1 MLAEINEPPGVI
13 EIMTMT
19 ARRWQWWEVLGK
31 LLIQSLHGDGNSKRS
46 VCGDK
51 TWQTSRQLKDDDR
64 RRLLDGISAKRRS
77 RSISRCRAAKRSV
90 GNLTMTASSS
100 LIRSGARNH
109 AVGEVQWREPRDEGR
124 RSTELERWGPSDW
137 IGLTGAAIRGEHWRD
152 ESVDQGQ
159 VNRQCNWS
167 PNNAS
172 WGPWTNR
179 RYSCNFLK
187 IYLK

>member
-1 MLAEINEPPGVI
+1 METAIVNDRSAVTRRDKHQDNWK
-13 EIMTMT
+13 MTT
-19 ARRWQWWEVLGK
+19 GDDFSTEYQ
-31 LLIQSLHGDGNSKRS
+31 QSDAVDQYRN
-46 VCGDK
+46 
-51 TWQTSRQLKDDDR
+51 
-64 RRLLDGISAKRRS
+64 
-77 RSISRCRAAKRSV
+77 CRAVKRSV

-167 PNNAS
+167 PNTAS

-179 RYSCNFLK
+179 RYSRNFLK